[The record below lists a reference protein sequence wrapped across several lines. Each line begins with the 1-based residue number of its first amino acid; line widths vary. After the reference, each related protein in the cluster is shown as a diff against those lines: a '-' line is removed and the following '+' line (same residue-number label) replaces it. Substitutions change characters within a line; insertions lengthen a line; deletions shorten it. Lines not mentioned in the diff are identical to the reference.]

1 MPPLSLSD
9 EELSL
14 LRSLAEAVA
23 YGQRREFLQAV
34 AAALEACPQSGL
46 ARRTALR
53 AMFNAGSSLRRSG
66 PRPRAKRRGPGGR
79 RTALKLR
86 TMKSREERLTW
97 AKQRAAPERIR
108 ARAGRY
114 HPYRSSCR

>member
-14 LRSLAEAVA
+14 LRSLAEPVA

-34 AAALEACPQSGL
+34 APALAACPQPGP

-53 AMFNAGSSLRRSG
+53 AIFSVASSSRRIGS
-66 PRPRAKRRGPGGR
+66 RPSAKRRGSGGP
-79 RTALKLR
+79 RTALKPDG
-86 TMKSREERLTW
+86 S
-97 AKQRAAPERIR
+97 A
-108 ARAGRY
+108 
-114 HPYRSSCR
+114 